1 MLRSTLK
8 ALAILGGLLALAPT
22 PARAA
27 GEAIVIPDT
36 RFSFDGIFGTYD
48 RASAQRGFQVYK
60 EVCSACHAMRLLS
73 YRNLRELGLT
83 EQQVAAIAAQVTV
96 MDGPND
102 EGQMFERPARPSDRF
117 RSPFPN
123 QQAARAANNGAY
135 PVDLSVITKARL
147 AGADYVFALLT
158 GYQDPPAGV
167 TMMDGMNYNRYF
179 PGHQIAMA
187 APLNPDQVEFAD
199 GTPATVEQMARD
211 VATFLAWA
219 AEPELEQRRA
229 MGVKVILFLT
239 ILGGLAYA
247 AAGAAPSIDPPVV
260 AGPRSSP
267 GRLFLRAWRRLR
279 NPASFRT
286 ANPAARTPGDDR
298 QGA

>member
-1 MLRSTLK
+1 MVRNALK
-8 ALAILGGLLALAPT
+8 AFAVIGGLLAAMPT

-27 GEAIVIPDT
+27 GEAIAIP
-36 RFSFDGIFGTYD
+36 RAGFSFDGIFGTYD

-83 EQQVAAIAAQVTV
+83 EAQVAQIASQFTV

-117 RSPFPN
+117 RRPFPN

-135 PVDLSVITKARL
+135 PVDLSVITKAR
-147 AGADYVFALLT
+147 AGGADYIHALLT
-158 GYQDPPAGV
+158 GYQDPPDGV
-167 TMMDGMNYNRYF
+167 TMMEGMNYNRYF

-187 APLNPDQVEFAD
+187 QPVYPDQVEFAD
-199 GTPATVEQMARD
+199 GTPATLDQVARD

-219 AEPELEQRRA
+219 AEPELEERRA
-229 MGVKVILFLT
+229 MGVKVIIFLT

-247 AAGAAPSIDPPVV
+247 VKRKIWADVH
-260 AGPRSSP
+260 
-267 GRLFLRAWRRLR
+267 
-279 NPASFRT
+279 
-286 ANPAARTPGDDR
+286 
-298 QGA
+298 